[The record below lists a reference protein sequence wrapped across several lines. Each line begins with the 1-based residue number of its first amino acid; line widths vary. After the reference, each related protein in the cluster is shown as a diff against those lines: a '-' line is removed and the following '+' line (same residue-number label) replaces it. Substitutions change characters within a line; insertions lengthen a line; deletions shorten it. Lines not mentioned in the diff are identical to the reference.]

1 MGIESASTAGEQTPG
16 ETPSR
21 GNPPSMKTTPRRPL
35 PGGYRTGV
43 ITAITVFIGFS
54 LSFLQYWAFEAPG
67 EWTGRSLIAL
77 LVLLIPILAQ
87 IYALYRALLIED
99 DDEATYRVTIH
110 WFLWAVVGMLLAV
123 CVAALVMSG
132 AFEYR

>member
-1 MGIESASTAGEQTPG
+1 MTTEPASNGNGRVPPATSPHGNTPIRPMG
-16 ETPSR
+16 R
-21 GNPPSMKTTPRRPL
+21 KPL

-67 EWTGRSLIAL
+67 EWTSRSLVAVP
-77 LVLLIPILAQ
+77 VLLIPILAQ

-99 DDEATYRVTIH
+99 DDEATYRVTIR
-110 WFLWAVVGMLLAV
+110 WFLWAVVGMLFAV
-123 CVAALVMSG
+123 CAAAIVMSG
-132 AFEYR
+132 ALEQR